1 MELPKIQFKATK
13 PQMLLA
19 SHLYQSWMT
28 PTYESDWLVESSL
41 VDDVFGTTSEYW
53 DKCYVDAS
61 CYHCIEFQNWLQH
74 MIRLITPF

>member
-1 MELPKIQFKATK
+1 
-13 PQMLLA
+13 MLLA

-41 VDDVFGTTSEYW
+41 VDDVFGTTSEYC

-61 CYHCIEFQNWLQH
+61 CYHCIVFQNLVTTH
-74 MIRLITPF
+74 DMIDYTILSDPFTRIRND